1 MYCFCRPLVD
11 VRMTVRLPSKV
22 AMAMATPD
30 LPAPVGRLRA
40 LKRWVELTPWVMA
53 ENWPGRHMENF
64 GGKPRSEGARVKDC
78 GGLGMGM
85 GVVIR
90 FNSFLYPASGFRVV

>member
-1 MYCFCRPLVD
+1 
-11 VRMTVRLPSKV
+11 MTVRLPSKV

-53 ENWPGRHMENF
+53 AWQRTWVGE
-64 GGKPRSEGARVKDC
+64 GGEKGGEMLWVGEGGARE
-78 GGLGMGM
+78 
-85 GVVIR
+85 
-90 FNSFLYPASGFRVV
+90 